1 VNDLLAHRLKLL
13 GLRQVERVHTHTNRT
28 VMVTLTPRGELRVH
42 QGYASAPD
50 RVLRAIVRFLN
61 PRLPRAMRRL
71 AEREFLSFPVELY
84 APPRPRPARRETP
97 RPGDLVLLQRLASVH
112 EQLNHAHF
120 EGLLGAIPIRIS
132 GRMRTRLG
140 ELAVDL
146 KTGRP
151 TEIAI
156 SRRHILRHP
165 WVEVEHTMLHE
176 MVHQWQA
183 ERGLPVDHGRG
194 FRRKAR
200 EVGIEPQARRR
211 VDGKTE
217 GRKEGERERGP
228 TEPWNEVGP
237 GGRSDR
243 DLRIGP

>member
-13 GLRQVERVHTHTNRT
+13 GLRDVGPVRTHTNRT
-28 VMVTLTPRGELRVH
+28 VMVSLTPRGELRLH

-71 AEREFLSFPVELY
+71 AEREFLGFPVELY
-84 APPRPRPARRETP
+84 APAERPSRAERAQ
-97 RPGDLVLLQRLASVH
+97 PGDITLLQRLTSAH
-112 EQLNHAHF
+112 ERLNREHF
-120 EGLLGAIPIRIS
+120 GAALGAIPIRLS
-132 GRMRTRLG
+132 ARMRTRLG

-146 KTGRP
+146 RTGRP
-151 TEIAI
+151 TEMAI

-165 WVEVEHTMLHE
+165 WSEVEHTVLHE

-183 ERGLPVDHGRG
+183 ESGLPVDHGPS

-211 VDGKTE
+211 VDRT
-217 GRKEGERERGP
+217 GRRSDGWTGGGSDGR
-228 TEPWNEVGP
+228 TVGP
-237 GGRSDR
+237 SDGQTVGRSE
-243 DLRIGP
+243 G